1 MTTNRKRANRGA
13 GFTLVEI
20 LVVIVIIGLL
30 AGISSTVLISA
41 RNAARSSVVATQMS
55 QLSMALDE
63 YKNQFGEYPPDFTD
77 PDAVMRH
84 VKKRWPRYDVQTYAE
99 FLEHVRCGCRL
110 SSGSGDVPNAA
121 SLSNAQNLLN
131 NLDGE
136 HVWEIENP
144 ASALV
149 FWLGGLP
156 DVDGK
161 PSGFYANPKAP
172 LGVGLNGAGNIA
184 PLANPLKAR
193 RETPFFDFELK
204 NVAAFNAGTHAAAS
218 GPVYYAAEASELE
231 DASVGAFVYAPAFQ
245 QGDLPI
251 VYFRPSVASPYEAKS
266 FWFADAAPGSG
277 AAVSEAVAYA
287 RYSEQVG
294 RALRHAWHEENR
306 FQLIHPGFDGLFG
319 PDATLPDDAGGGV
332 RTNDVPT
339 TAPKFCVWKE
349 DEDNIVNFAASG
361 TLISECE
368 E

>member
-30 AGISSTVLISA
+30 AGISSTVLIGA

-84 VKKRWPRYDVQTYAE
+84 VKKRWPRYAVSVKDYEE
-99 FLEHVRCGCRL
+99 FLRHVRCGCRL
-110 SSGSGDVPNAA
+110 SSGSGYVPDAA
-121 SLSNAQNLLN
+121 SLSDAQNLLGK
-131 NLDGE
+131 LDGE
-136 HVWEIENP
+136 HVWDIDNP

-172 LGVGLNGAGNIA
+172 LGVGFNSAGNVA

-204 NVAAFNAGTHAAAS
+204 NVAAFANGTHADAS
-218 GPVYYAAEASELE
+218 GPVYYAAEASELM
-231 DASVGAFVYAPAFQ
+231 DASIGAFCYAPAYQ

-251 VYFRPSVASPYEAKS
+251 VYFRPSIGSPYEKKS
-266 FWFADAAPGSG
+266 FWFADAEPGSG

-306 FQLIHPGFDGLFG
+306 FQLIHPGVDGLFG
-319 PDATLPDDAGGGV
+319 PDVALPDGNG
-332 RTNDVPT
+332 REPDVPT
-339 TAPKFCVWKE
+339 TAPKHCISSA

>member
-30 AGISSTVLISA
+30 AGITSTVLVSA
-41 RNAARSSVVATQMS
+41 RKSARGAVVATQMA

-63 YKNQFGEYPPDFTD
+63 YKNQFGEYPPDFGD
-77 PDAVMRH
+77 PEAVMRH
-84 VKKRWPRYDVQTYAE
+84 VKKRWPRYNVANYDE
-99 FLEHVRCGCRL
+99 FLAHVRCGCRL
-110 SSGSGDVPNAA
+110 SSSYSGAVPAPGA
-121 SLSNAQNLLN
+121 LGDATYLLN

-172 LGVGLNGAGNIA
+172 LGVGINGAGYVA

-193 RETPFFDFELK
+193 REAPLFDFELK
-204 NVAAFNAGTHAAAS
+204 NIGGYAVGTHANAT
-218 GPVYYAAEASELE
+218 GPVFYEAESDELE
-231 DASVGAFVYAPAFQ
+231 DASVGAFRYAPTFQ
-245 QGDLPI
+245 QGGLPI
-251 VYFRPSVASPYEAKS
+251 VYFRPTVGSPYETKS
-266 FWFADAAPGSG
+266 FWFADAEPASG
-277 AAVSEAVAYA
+277 AAVSQAVAYA
-287 RYSEQVG
+287 RNYDGV
-294 RALRHAWHEENR
+294 RFAWHEDKR
-306 FQLIHPGFDGLFG
+306 FQLIHPGVDGLFG
-319 PDATLPDDAGGGV
+319 PDADYQGGDV
-332 RTNDVPT
+332 RPNGPNDSPT
-339 TAPKFCVWKE
+339 TAPKNLLYLE
-349 DEDNIVNFAASG
+349 DEDNIVNFAEAG

>member
-30 AGISSTVLISA
+30 AGITSTVLVSA
-41 RNAARSSVVATQMS
+41 RKSARGAVVATQMA

-63 YKNQFGEYPPDFTD
+63 YKNQYGEYPPDFGD
-77 PDAVMRH
+77 PEAVMRH
-84 VKKRWPRYDVQTYAE
+84 VKKRWPRYNVASYDV
-99 FLEHVRCGCRL
+99 FLQHVELGCRL
-110 SSGSGDVPNAA
+110 SGLIPNDDNNYGD
-121 SLSNAQNLLN
+121 LSIYSPSDALAKLN
-131 NLDGE
+131 GE
-136 HVWEIENP
+136 HVWEIANP

-172 LGVGLNGAGNIA
+172 LGVGINGAGVVA

-193 RETPFFDFELK
+193 REAPLFDFELK
-204 NVAAFNAGTHAAAS
+204 NIGAYAVGTHANAT
-218 GPVYYAAEASELE
+218 GPVFYEAEADELE
-231 DASVGAFVYAPAFQ
+231 DASVGAFRYAPTFQ

-251 VYFRPSVASPYEAKS
+251 VYFRPSVNSPYEAKS
-266 FWFADAAPGSG
+266 FWFADAEPTSG
-277 AAVSEAVAYA
+277 AAVSQAVAYA
-287 RYSEQVG
+287 RKYDGARFV
-294 RALRHAWHEENR
+294 AWHEDKR
-306 FQLIHPGFDGLFG
+306 FQMIHPGVDGLFG
-319 PDATLPDDAGGGV
+319 PDADLPVDQGGDV
-332 RTNDVPT
+332 RPSNPPT
-339 TAPKFCVWKE
+339 TAPKDLVYLE
-349 DEDNIVNFAASG
+349 DEDNIVNFAEAG